1 MKRDCLWRW
10 PSWRRVVFHRA
21 MTHLS
26 AALVLSAAAAGLYQ
40 DRVYFMFASCLS
52 GVILIARAWL
62 AYCRWSDPRKR
73 EKQMDVKI
81 PYLLKKEKNPRR
93 HKPAF
98 LMNAGDY
105 DDDLTPV
112 TAVDEEIFTDAQRAG
127 AHIAAFVLS
136 GCGMLLLSFVL

>member
-1 MKRDCLWRW
+1 
-10 PSWRRVVFHRA
+10 

-62 AYCRWSDPRKR
+62 AYCRWSDPRKKE
-73 EKQMDVKI
+73 EKIIVKT
-81 PYLLKKEKNPRR
+81 PYLLKKDKSPRR

-98 LMNAGDY
+98 LMNAGDF
-105 DDDLTPV
+105 DDDLTPS
-112 TAVDEEIFTDAQRAG
+112 TAIDEEIFTGAQRVR

-136 GCGMLLLSFVL
+136 GCIMLLLSFVL

>member
-1 MKRDCLWRW
+1 MKRDDLWRW
-10 PSWRRVVFHRA
+10 HPWRRVVFHRT

-40 DRVYFMFASCLS
+40 DRVYFMFASCAA

-62 AYCRWSDPRKR
+62 AYCRWSDPCKKEDR
-73 EKQMDVKI
+73 MDGKI
-81 PYLLKKEKNPRR
+81 PYLLKKEKSPHR

-98 LMNAGDY
+98 LMNAGDF
-105 DDDLTPV
+105 DDDLTPR
-112 TAVDEEIFTDAQRAG
+112 TAVDEEIFTDAQRTR

-136 GCGMLLLSFVL
+136 GCVMLLLSFIL